1 MKHILSSAVV
11 TAPGDYTYRLISVD
25 AAEQWLRDRDWHSS
39 IGYRET
45 AEALSE
51 LTSIEVPYD
60 RRTITMRPGDEALV
74 FRLALPPGSRRIEP
88 LAKSGLGRQY
98 ILANCEIGLLR
109 RTA

>member
-1 MKHILSSAVV
+1 MRHILSSAVI
-11 TAPGDYTYRLISVD
+11 TAPGDYTYALISLIE
-25 AAEQWLRDRDWHSS
+25 AIQWLEDGEWQSS

-51 LTSIEVPYD
+51 LTGIEVPYD
-60 RRTITMRPGDEALV
+60 RRTIVMRPGDEALV
-74 FRLALPPGSRRIEP
+74 FRLVLPPGSRRIEP
-88 LAKSGLGRQY
+88 LAKAGLGRDY